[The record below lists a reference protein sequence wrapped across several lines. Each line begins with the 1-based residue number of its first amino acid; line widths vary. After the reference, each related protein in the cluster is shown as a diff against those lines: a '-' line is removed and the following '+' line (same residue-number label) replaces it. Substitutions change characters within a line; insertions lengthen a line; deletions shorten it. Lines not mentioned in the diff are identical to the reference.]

1 MFCDAPK
8 SPEFSRS
15 TTTFEPL
22 EGRTLCSRPTDL
34 DPSFSGDGKVTA
46 DFGGADDVAHAVAV
60 QADGKIVVAGET
72 QVSVNGVK
80 KTAFAAVRFNPDGS
94 LDDGSASDTTKGDK
108 FGVGGKF
115 TRVFDQ
121 GGGTG
126 AI

>member
-1 MFCDAPK
+1 MLPEAPK
-8 SPEFSRS
+8 PVVGYPS
-15 TTTFEPL
+15 TSVFEPL

-34 DPSFSGDGKVTA
+34 DPSFSGDGKVIA

-72 QVSVNGVK
+72 QVTVNGVK
-80 KTAFAAVRFNPDGS
+80 KTAFAAIRFNADGS
-94 LDDGSASDTTKGDK
+94 LDDGSANDTTKGDK
-108 FGVGGKF
+108 FGIGGKF